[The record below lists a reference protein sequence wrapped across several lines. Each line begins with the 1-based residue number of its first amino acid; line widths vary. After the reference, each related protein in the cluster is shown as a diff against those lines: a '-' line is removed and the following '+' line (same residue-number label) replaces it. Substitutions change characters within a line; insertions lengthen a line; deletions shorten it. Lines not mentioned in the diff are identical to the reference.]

1 MSLLAVPVLLNYLQ
15 TIHTQARSLLAIT
28 GITLSKLIIHG
39 LSDILARS
47 LLAKAPN
54 QPILKA
60 NKKFAQ
66 VAAAEQAGLTPPQRA
81 SWSQT
86 ASHLRPGQ
94 LTAPAPS
101 ASKIQNQVYSTHI
114 QAKHHVR

>member
-1 MSLLAVPVLLNYLQ
+1 MSLLAVPVLPKHPQ
-15 TIHTQARSLLAIT
+15 TIHTQARSLLALT

-47 LLAKAPN
+47 LLANAPY

-66 VAAAEQAGLTPPQRA
+66 VAAAKQAGLTPPKRA

-86 ASHLRPGQ
+86 SSHLRPGSRLHQ
-94 LTAPAPS
+94 HHRPA
-101 ASKIQNQVYSTHI
+101 
-114 QAKHHVR
+114 